1 MKSRIIKSLAVAVV
15 AAVSSTG
22 ALAGDDKTRLQCY
35 ADTADGIASMKA
47 RYETREGR
55 RSRERFQASFETAPG
70 FGLVAG
76 NVLQVNVGGSVVGL
90 LRLAVQANGDL
101 GAEMDFDTNIDTD
114 APDTSVPFP
123 ANWPGVAPGTVVT
136 VGTLG
141 CSLQR

>member
-1 MKSRIIKSLAVAVV
+1 
-15 AAVSSTG
+15 
-22 ALAGDDKTRLQCY
+22 
-35 ADTADGIASMKA
+35 
-47 RYETREGR
+47 
-55 RSRERFQASFETAPG
+55 
-70 FGLVAG
+70 VAG

-90 LRLAVQANGDL
+90 LRLRALANGDL